1 MTRNPVIQ
9 KALHPLWLQG
19 FFGSVEED
27 VREVEEVEFALC
39 PRQGGVQP
47 PQPFEVHAFLGH
59 VALVDDHGRP
69 LTTLAFVAREGVGE
83 FDLKRLVAR
92 IGVGG
97 FVDFGLAPQ
106 MSMVGADVV
115 VQGLALGP

>member
-1 MTRNPVIQ
+1 MTRNPMIQ
-9 KALHPLWLQG
+9 KALHPLWLRG

-47 PQPFEVHAFLGH
+47 PQPFEVHAFFRH
-59 VALVDDHGRP
+59 VALIDDHGRP
-69 LTTLAFVAREGVGE
+69 LAALAFVAREGVGE

-92 IGVGG
+92 VGVGG
-97 FVDFGLAPQ
+97 FVDFGLAPKVR
-106 MSMVGADVV
+106 MVCADVV